1 MSIPYPTE
9 VSCAPPKRKRS
20 LSIAIPASL
29 AEDTPHLREKTY
41 KIGLIGRA
49 SSIFR
54 VERIMIYF
62 DKPQQDQVKDAE
74 LTADILRYMETPQ
87 YLRKAL
93 VRIEPQLRFVGIL
106 PPLRS
111 PHHQLTRSL
120 RDVRI
125 GMLRQ
130 GVVVGRRDGSSI
142 VDIGLGKPAVVHES
156 LPTNRRITVMLT
168 KIDSGIEAAKLDEA
182 EIRIYWGYNVTV
194 TKLPLAES
202 TRKFG
207 FDLVIST
214 SRYGKIIN
222 EVFPKLQS
230 ACTRSKEILLAFGSP
245 AQGLKEI
252 LAQEGLDLDEY
263 ADFNVNMVPDQG
275 VETIR
280 TEEAI
285 CSSLSLLNLLG

>member
-1 MSIPYPTE
+1 MSIHHPAE
-9 VSCAPPKRKRS
+9 VSRAPPKRKRR

-29 AEDTPHLREKTY
+29 TEDTPHLREKTY

-54 VERIMIYF
+54 VEQIMIYF
-62 DKPQQDQVKDAE
+62 DKPRQDQVKDAE
-74 LTADILRYMETPQ
+74 LAAAILRYMDTPQ

-93 VRIEPQLRFVGIL
+93 VEIEPQLRFVGIL

-111 PHHQLTRSL
+111 PHHQLTRDL
-120 RDVRI
+120 RNVKI

-130 GVVVGRRDGSSI
+130 GVVVGHRDGYSI
-142 VDIGLGKPAVVHES
+142 VDIGLGKTAFTHGS
-156 LPTNRRITVMLT
+156 LPANRRVTVMLT
-168 KIDSGIEAAKLDEA
+168 KIDSEIEAAKLDEA

-207 FDLVIST
+207 FDLVVST
-214 SRYGKIIN
+214 SRYGKSIN

-230 ACTRSKEILLAFGSP
+230 VYERSKEILLVFGSP
-245 AQGLKEI
+245 AEGLKDI
-252 LAQEGLDLDEY
+252 LAQEGVDLDEY
-263 ADFNVNMVPDQG
+263 ADFDVNMIPNQG

-280 TEEAI
+280 TEEAV